1 MNTSMSVGMGIK
13 ATLEQSLSRKVDL
26 SVFWLVHCHMWK

>member
-1 MNTSMSVGMGIK
+1 MNTSMSVGMSIN

-26 SVFWLVHCHMWK
+26 FVF